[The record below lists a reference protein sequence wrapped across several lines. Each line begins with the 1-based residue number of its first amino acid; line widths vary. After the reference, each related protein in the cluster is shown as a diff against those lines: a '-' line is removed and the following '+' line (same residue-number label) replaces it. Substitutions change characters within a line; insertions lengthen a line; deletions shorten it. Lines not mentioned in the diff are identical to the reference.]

1 MVPGV
6 TTKDITVFRRI
17 KELPAPVQQ
26 ELFKFVE
33 KENPDKR
40 ALKQRVNA
48 LNDEKRRLKAAL
60 RAEKKLKLKKKE
72 MEQLEEFVQ
81 VEIDPKAQYD
91 AKCFDKTIT
100 AVNKAAVEIPR
111 LIADVLSFYPL
122 TARTTEIL
130 DHSVGALSKVLFEQG
145 RLLLA
150 RWEEHKSETE
160 ENTLAPMEADA

>member
-81 VEIDPKAQYD
+81 VEIDSKAQYD

-100 AVNKAAVEIPR
+100 A
-111 LIADVLSFYPL
+111 
-122 TARTTEIL
+122 
-130 DHSVGALSKVLFEQG
+130 
-145 RLLLA
+145 
-150 RWEEHKSETE
+150 
-160 ENTLAPMEADA
+160 